1 MASSFEWDTS
11 RFKSATH
18 MEDKLQRALYGV
30 VKFWDGPV
38 EEYMKHNAPWTDRT
52 TNARNGLS
60 ATAQKSG
67 RTVAGSTFAIV
78 LSHSVDYG
86 IYLEAGTKNMKARP
100 IILPT
105 IERYAPKVVKT
116 LTKILDRLG

>member
-1 MASSFEWDTS
+1 MASSFQWDTS
-11 RFKSATH
+11 SFKSAKH

-38 EEYMKHNAPWTDRT
+38 EEHMKHHAPWTDRT

-67 RTVAGSTFAIV
+67 STIAGSTFAIV

-86 IYLEAGTKNMKARP
+86 VYLEEGTENMKARP
-100 IILPT
+100 IIMPT
-105 IERYAPKVVKT
+105 IELYAPRVVKT
-116 LTKILDRLG
+116 LTRILDRLG